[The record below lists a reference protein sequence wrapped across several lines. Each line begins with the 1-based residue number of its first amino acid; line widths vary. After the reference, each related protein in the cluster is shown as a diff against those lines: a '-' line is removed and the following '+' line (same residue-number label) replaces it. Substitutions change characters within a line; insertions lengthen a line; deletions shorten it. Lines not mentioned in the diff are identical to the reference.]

1 MRKAS
6 QGNKSQQ
13 STLESLRGGKLSESV
28 ARRLVAE
35 VRRNRLAALK
45 ERSAIRQQ
53 AQKYLGQI
61 RKPIATGNGKTA
73 QAISGLRELSDRL
86 AKQKLVLPAYQ
97 KMPGGILDASYTLG
111 FTPPYTAEVNAFT
124 FTQLGNPT
132 CSATLD
138 PNQGELNCSVETD
151 FKSPSDGEADC
162 QVGIYFRPMFG
173 PAIADIRVDLQ
184 GVFSWVVNVSTL
196 GKAGASTGQASV
208 LVHQYDSDFTLL
220 QFDPFMFWILE
231 NSGEPEIDFDFG
243 SMPSSAELRLQV
255 SSAYYYFVTVALN
268 CHASGTGWPGSIA
281 TANASLRVPSITVE
295 VTFQPELEPRA

>member
-35 VRRNRLAALK
+35 VRRDRMAALK

-53 AQKYLGQI
+53 AAKYLGQI
-61 RKPIATGNGKTA
+61 RKPIATGDGKNA
-73 QAISGLRELSDRL
+73 QAISGLREISDRL
-86 AKQKLVLPAYQ
+86 AKQKLVLPAYH

-111 FTPPYTAEVNAFT
+111 FTPPYTTEVNAFT
-124 FTQLGNPT
+124 YAALGSPT
-132 CSATLD
+132 TSATLD
-138 PNQGELNCSVETD
+138 PDQGELNCSVETD
-151 FKSPSDGEADC
+151 FKSPSDGEAEC

-173 PAIADIRVDLQ
+173 PAIATIQVDLQ
-184 GVFSWVVNVSTL
+184 GTFSWVVNVSTL
-196 GKAGASTGQASV
+196 GKAGASIGQGAV
-208 LVHQYDSDFTLL
+208 LVHRYDTDFTLV
-220 QFDPFMFWILE
+220 QFDPFILWILE

-243 SMPSSAELRLQV
+243 SMPASAAFNVPV
-255 SSAYYYFVTVALN
+255 SSAYYYFVTVTLV
-268 CHASGTGWPGSIA
+268 CHAAGAGWPGSIA